1 MDSITEYVS
10 VAPNRVQHCISMKDN
25 ILIYGA
31 CNAVV
36 MAKFNNSEKSW
47 EVVKSV
53 VGKWIQIL
61 INIWHIF
68 KNDVLKIYNINI
80 IHRPHGS
87 SQLH

>member
-1 MDSITEYVS
+1 MDSTTEYVS

-36 MAKFNNSEKSW
+36 MAKFNHSEKSW

-53 VGKWIQIL
+53 VGK
-61 INIWHIF
+61 
-68 KNDVLKIYNINI
+68 
-80 IHRPHGS
+80 
-87 SQLH
+87 